1 MSKKAI
7 QKYLLYGELVCVLL
21 MSCFF
26 AYRILTFSNSE
37 PMGYLLARLIC
48 FVFALL
54 IFLQNI
60 KSKVTIWSPTFFGS
74 ILCADSDI

>member
-37 PMGYLLARLIC
+37 PMGYLLARLC
-48 FVFALL
+48 V
-54 IFLQNI
+54 Q
-60 KSKVTIWSPTFFGS
+60 
-74 ILCADSDI
+74 

>member
-37 PMGYLLARLIC
+37 PIKTESMRFMLLL
-48 FVFALL
+48 
-54 IFLQNI
+54 
-60 KSKVTIWSPTFFGS
+60 
-74 ILCADSDI
+74 DI